1 MKNIGE
7 FENLVNMDETPCY
20 FDIPR
25 SSTIDKKGVQTIK
38 VKTTGTERL
47 RFTVAL
53 TARVKK
59 TENGFTPFRLP
70 PLLLFKD
77 LVKAPPGK
85 YPAGMAFLG
94 SKRGVTMKCSMMKET
109 SVKLIWKRR
118 PGGFFNIGK
127 PILLMD
133 SAKSHLGDEVEK
145 AFTDV
150 NSSIK
155 IIHGGMTPLLQF
167 LNSHVNK
174 PFKEIMKEKWE
185 DWIVHGEAEF
195 MEKGN
200 REHDVLI
207 IKGFSQCGYI
217 EYDDNTSNFPSR
229 LQETIKK
236 REVPE
241 EVIQGVNE
249 FLEKIMA
256 LQVDEESPD
265 EEVELSENITANV
278 NENDHGES
286 HEDNYSEKNEG
297 VESDNDEINV
307 VDL

>member
-1 MKNIGE
+1 M
-7 FENLVNMDETPCY
+7 
-20 FDIPR
+20 
-25 SSTIDKKGVQTIK
+25 
-38 VKTTGTERL
+38 TTGAERL
-47 RFTVAL
+47 RFTVAS
-53 TARVKK
+53 TPGVKK
-59 TENGFTPFRLP
+59 AENGFTPFRLP
-70 PLLLFKD
+70 PLLIFKT
-77 LVKAPPGK
+77 LVKAPPDK
-85 YPAGMAFLG
+85 YPARMAVLG
-94 SKRGVTMKCSMMKET
+94 SKNGTMKYSMMKET
-109 SVKLIWKRR
+109 YVKCIWKRR
-118 PGGFFNIGK
+118 PYGFFNTGK
-127 PILLMD
+127 SILLMD
-133 SAKSHLGDEVEK
+133 SAKSHLGDEVEQ

-249 FLEKIMA
+249 FLEKMMA